1 MVFIYILELENN
13 KYYIGKTT
21 NPNFRL
27 EQHFNNSGAQWTKKY
42 KPINVLELLLNCDDY
57 DEDKY
62 TIKYMEKYG
71 INNVRGG
78 SFCEIK
84 LNDNNISTLNQII
97 NSVTDKCYICGN
109 KGHYTNE
116 CNIKFVKKE
125 QIPII
130 NLNEKC
136 DCISSFFS
144 KHRRSKC
151 LLNRIL
157 LYFDDE
163 NENIDKLVKLQ
174 EVKNTEK
181 LEEVKNKEKLQEV
194 KNKEINDKDN
204 CTRCGRSGHSSNKCY
219 AKTNIDK
226 EEILEIEVYCCSYC
240 DKEFD
245 TLKGATCHEN
255 LYCKHKNNKSNKNIR
270 SEKNVCYRCGLD
282 GHYSNDCHASKHING
297 KYLN

>member
-13 KYYIGKTT
+13 KYYVGKTT

-27 EQHFNNSGAQWTKKY
+27 EQHFNNSGSQWTKKY
-42 KPINVLELLLNCDDY
+42 KPINVLEIISNCDNY

-109 KGHYTNE
+109 KGHYASD
-116 CNIKFVKKE
+116 CNIKFIKKE

-130 NLNEKC
+130 NLSDKC
-136 DCISSFFS
+136 DCISSFFFNHT
-144 KHRRSKC
+144 KSKC
-151 LLNRIL
+151 LLNNIL

-163 NENIDKLVKLQ
+163 YENIDKLVKL
-174 EVKNTEK
+174 
-181 LEEVKNKEKLQEV
+181 
-194 KNKEINDKDN
+194 KNKEINDN
-204 CTRCGRSGHSSNKCY
+204 CTRCGRYGHHSNKCY
-219 AKTNIDK
+219 AKTNINK
-226 EEILEIEVYCCSYC
+226 EEISESSEEEINVFCCSYC
-240 DKEFD
+240 NKEFN
-245 TLKGATCHEN
+245 TLKGVTCHEN
-255 LYCKHKNNKSNKNIR
+255 LYCKHKNNKSIKSNKNIT
-270 SEKNVCYRCGLD
+270 SEKKLCSKCGRY
-282 GHYSNDCHASKHING
+282 GHHSNDCYASKDING
-297 KYLN
+297 NFLN